1 MGERLIGNLEL
12 LLIGTE
18 FLLGVQNCSQIRL

>member
-1 MGERLIGNLEL
+1 ML

-18 FLLGVQNCSQIRL
+18 FLLLFDMAIFIYPGKNLI